1 MPSQL
6 VGELN
11 PPYKP
16 TVIEVAVQD
25 PGSLC
30 FAAEA
35 ERPDVR
41 PLAAFS
47 E

>member
-1 MPSQL
+1 VPSQL
-6 VGELN
+6 VGELS

-16 TVIEVAVQD
+16 TVVEVTVQD
-25 PGSLC
+25 PGSLY
-30 FAAEA
+30 FATKA

-41 PLAAFS
+41 LLAAFS